1 MKPRFTDWRLY
12 LVTERSLMGGRDPR
26 QVIQAA
32 VRGGVTVV
40 QLREK
45 ELSTRAFIELAEQLL
60 LLLRPLGVPL
70 IINDRVDVALA
81 SGADGVHLGQ
91 SDMRVEQARALLGPE
106 RLLGLSLENIA
117 HLQTPEVA
125 LVDYVAAS
133 PVFATPTKTDTAPPW
148 GIEGLRAL
156 CRLSPRPVVAI
167 GGIHA
172 GNAAALREAGAAG
185 LAVVSALCAAP
196 DPEAAAR
203 ALCPGA
209 G

>member
-1 MKPRFTDWRLY
+1 MTTRFNDWSLY
-12 LVTERSLMGGRDPR
+12 LVTDRSLLGGRALIEVVR
-26 QVIQAA
+26 AA

-45 ELSTRAFIELAEQLL
+45 DLSTRAFIELAELL
-60 LLLRPLGVPL
+60 LVHLRPLGVPL

-81 SGADGVHLGQ
+81 AGADGVHVGQ
-91 SDMRVEQARALLGPE
+91 SDMPADQARKLLGPE
-106 RLLGLSLENIA
+106 RLLGLSLEYMDQFYEPD
-117 HLQTPEVA
+117 LA

-148 GIEGLRAL
+148 GLDGLRAL
-156 CRLSPRPVVAI
+156 CHVSPKPVVAI

-172 GNAAALREAGAAG
+172 GNATALREAGAAG
-185 LAVVSALCAAP
+185 LAVVSAICAAP

-203 ALCPGA
+203 ALRA
-209 G
+209 DFR

>member
-1 MKPRFTDWRLY
+1 MKIRFTDWRLY
-12 LVTERSLMGGRDPR
+12 LVTDRSLMGGRDPR
-26 QVIQAA
+26 EVIQAA

-45 ELSTRAFIELAEQLL
+45 ELSTRAFVALAEQLL
-60 LLLRPLGVPL
+60 VLLRPCGVPL

-91 SDMRVEQARALLGPE
+91 SDMRVEQARALLGPD
-106 RLLGLSLENIA
+106 RLLGLSLENLA
-117 HLQTPEVA
+117 HLHTPEVA

-148 GIEGLRAL
+148 GLEGLRAL
-156 CRLSPRPVVAI
+156 CHVSPKPVVAI
-167 GGIHA
+167 GGITL

-185 LAVVSALCAAP
+185 LAVVSAICAAP

-203 ALCPGA
+203 ALNDTLR
-209 G
+209 